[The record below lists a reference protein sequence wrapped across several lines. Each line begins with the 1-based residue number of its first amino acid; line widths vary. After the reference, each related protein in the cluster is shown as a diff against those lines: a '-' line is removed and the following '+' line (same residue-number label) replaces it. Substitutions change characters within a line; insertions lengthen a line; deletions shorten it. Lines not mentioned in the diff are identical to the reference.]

1 MHVEEGGLLVPDG
14 AKEATNIVKEL
25 PVEGPALQV
34 VEGGAGAPEVPEVPD
49 AAVVDQNVE
58 DLRVAQLKLDIER
71 FMDDKDLQRYAQ
83 AIMMG
88 NQLYAWAQAYIFIE
102 FPKVSEDVKKFVLMS
117 IKQSM
122 LGADGRPRPFDEHA
136 MMNNLDALQPF
147 IKNKVKNH
155 VKARKEHEAAVKKAV
170 DNITVDIGKEE
181 PKKEI

>member
-25 PVEGPALQV
+25 PVEGPVLKV
-34 VEGGAGAPEVPEVPD
+34 VEGGAGAPAMPD
-49 AAVVDQNVE
+49 AAAVDQNVE
-58 DLRVAQLKLDIER
+58 DLRVAQFKLDIER
-71 FMDDKDLQRYAQ
+71 FMDDKDLQRYAT
-83 AIMMG
+83 AIMLG
-88 NQLYAWAQAYIFIE
+88 NQLYAWAQAYVFIE
-102 FPKVSEDVKKFVLMS
+102 FPKVAEDVKKFVLMS

-122 LGADGRPRPFDEHA
+122 IGPDGRPRPFDEHA
-136 MMNNLDALQPF
+136 MMKNLDDLQPF